1 VDWLIFYTFINNL
14 LFIFISLSISSWIDT
29 SIENLKTLY
38 PVQGVYKARQK
49 SNNGRLLPFET
60 IDKSIYKKQSNCVC
74 FITSEKRIHAWIKA
88 AVQILFLD
96 LGSKSNFDVTWQADL
111 MSQLL
116 TVVTM
121 SGLTSSVFTLVV
133 KYSFTRLKHCSKML
147 SRKSS

>member
-1 VDWLIFYTFINNL
+1 MADNPESRLNNDTN
-14 LFIFISLSISSWIDT
+14 IKIDT

-88 AVQILFLD
+88 AVQTLFLD
-96 LGSKSNFDVTWQADL
+96 LGSK
-111 MSQLL
+111 
-116 TVVTM
+116 
-121 SGLTSSVFTLVV
+121 
-133 KYSFTRLKHCSKML
+133 
-147 SRKSS
+147 